1 MFKASVDARIRDDN
15 MDALRR
21 TLAEARENQAEQR
34 GYARGR
40 ADSYGEA
47 LQEGYNRA
55 IEDMLS
61 IILDF
66 AKGNRS

>member
-1 MFKASVDARIRDDN
+1 MIKTSVDARIREDS
-15 MDALRR
+15 MDTLRR
-21 TLAEARENQAEQR
+21 SLYEAKEHIAEER
-34 GYARGR
+34 GYVRGHGEGY
-40 ADSYGEA
+40 SEA